1 MLMQGPE
8 LMVLYA
14 ALFIGVLL
22 AFDGILQFFSRGNG
36 GEEAINRRL
45 RMLAS
50 GADPEE
56 VLNLLRRRRPADGLE
71 RIPGLREWQTLVIQS
86 GIATAPGRLLTLL
99 FLGTAG
105 LSLLLMVLG
114 FAGLTALTLAL
125 LLGMALPVIILVQ
138 IRSRRANRIARQ
150 LPDGIDLMV
159 RSLRAGHPLN
169 AAFQVI
175 AREMPDP
182 LGSEM
187 GIVADA
193 ITYGDDL
200 TDAVTA
206 FADRVGI
213 EDARYLAVA
222 INIQAG
228 TGGNLAHVLEA
239 LANVIRERF
248 AMLRKIKALSAEGR
262 LTAMIVSVVPLVIY
276 FSLNLI
282 SPTYYGDVADDPLY
296 TPFLATGVVL
306 TVMNAIVLRR
316 LVRFHF

>member
-1 MLMQGPE
+1 MQGSE
-8 LMVLYA
+8 VMILYL

-22 AFDGILQFFSRGNG
+22 IFDGIMQVASRGK
-36 GEEAINRRL
+36 GEETVNRRL

-56 VLNLLRRRRPADGLE
+56 VLRLLRRRRQVNGLE
-71 RIPGLREWQTLVIQS
+71 RFPVLREWQPLVIQS
-86 GIATAPGRLLTLL
+86 GLAIDPNRLLMIVVAS
-99 FLGTAG
+99 TAG
-105 LSLLLMVLG
+105 LFALFLALG
-114 FAGLTALTLAL
+114 FAGLTALPIAL
-125 LLGMALPVIILVQ
+125 MMGVVLPVMVLVQ
-138 IRSRRANRIARQ
+138 VRSRRAREIARQ
-150 LPDGIDLMV
+150 LPEGIDLMV

-169 AAFQVI
+169 TAFQVI

-200 TDAVTA
+200 TDAVLA
-206 FADRVGI
+206 FADRVGV

-228 TGGNLAHVLEA
+228 TGGNLARVLEA
-239 LANVIRERF
+239 LAQVIRNRF
-248 AMLRKIKALSAEGR
+248 AMMRKIKALSAEGR
-262 LTAMIVSVVPLVIY
+262 LTAMIVSAVPFLIY
-276 FSLNLI
+276 FALNAL
-282 SPTYYGDVADDPLY
+282 SPAYYGDVADDPLY
-296 TPFLATGVVL
+296 APFLATGAVL
-306 TVMNAIVLRR
+306 TTINALILRR

>member
-1 MLMQGPE
+1 MQ
-8 LMVLYA
+8 LMVLYT
-14 ALFIGVLL
+14 ALFVGVLL
-22 AFDGILQFFSRGNG
+22 AFDGLLQFFFRGRS

-50 GADPEE
+50 GTDPQE
-56 VLNLLRRRRPADGLE
+56 VLRLLRRRRPPSGME
-71 RIPGLREWQTLVIQS
+71 RIPGLREWQTLVIRS
-86 GIATAPGRLLTLL
+86 GITMEAGRLLGTLL
-99 FLGTAG
+99 LGTAA
-105 LSLLLMVLG
+105 LFLILMVLG
-114 FAGLTALTLAL
+114 FPGVVALSLAL
-125 LLGMALPVIILVQ
+125 AMGVALPIMILVW
-138 IRSRRANRIARQ
+138 IRGRRAGAIARQ

-169 AAFQVI
+169 GAFQVI

-200 TDAVTA
+200 SDAVTA
-206 FADRVGI
+206 FADRVDI

-239 LANVIRERF
+239 LAQVIRERF
-248 AMLRKIKALSAEGR
+248 AMLRKIRALSAEGR
-262 LTAMIVSVVPLVIY
+262 LTAIIVSVVPLVI
-276 FSLNLI
+276 FASLNAI
-282 SPTYYGDVADDPLY
+282 SPTFYGDVADDPLY
-296 TPFLATGVVL
+296 VPFLATGAVL
-306 TVMNAIVLRR
+306 TVANAIVLRR

>member
-1 MLMQGPE
+1 MQGPE
-8 LMVLYA
+8 LMVLYT
-14 ALFIGVLL
+14 ALFVGVLL
-22 AFDGILQFFSRGNG
+22 AFDGLLQFFYRGRSA
-36 GEEAINRRL
+36 EAAVNRRL
-45 RMLAS
+45 RLLAS
-50 GADPEE
+50 GTDPEE
-56 VLNLLRRRRPADGLE
+56 VLRLLRRRRPPNGLE

-86 GIATAPGRLLTLL
+86 GIALEAGRLLVMLL
-99 FLGTAG
+99 LAAAG
-105 LSLLLMVLG
+105 LVLILMVLG
-114 FAGLTALTLAL
+114 FAGLVALPMALAI
-125 LLGMALPVIILVQ
+125 GVALPVMILVH
-138 IRSRRANRIARQ
+138 IRSRRAAQIARQ
-150 LPDGIDLMV
+150 LPEGIDLMV

-169 AAFQVI
+169 SAFQVI

-200 TDAVTA
+200 TDAMIA
-206 FADRVGI
+206 FADRAGF

-239 LANVIRERF
+239 LAKVIRDRF
-248 AMLRKIKALSAEGR
+248 AMLRKIRSLSAEGR
-262 LTAMIVSVVPLVIY
+262 LTAIIVSIIPLAIFV
-276 FSLNLI
+276 SLNLL

-296 TPFLATGVVL
+296 APFLATGTVL
-306 TVMNAIVLRR
+306 TVLNAIVLRR

>member
-1 MLMQGPE
+1 MQ
-8 LMVLYA
+8 LMVLYT
-14 ALFIGVLL
+14 ALFVGVLL
-22 AFDGILQFFSRGNG
+22 VFDGLLQFFSRGAD

-56 VLNLLRRRRPADGLE
+56 VLRLLRRRRAPDGMD
-71 RIPGLREWQTLVIQS
+71 RIPGLREWHTLVIQS
-86 GIATAPGRLLTLL
+86 GVSTEAGRLLLTIL
-99 FLGTAG
+99 LGTAG
-105 LSLLLMVLG
+105 LFLVLMLLG
-114 FAGLTALTLAL
+114 FAGLVAIVLALTVGL
-125 LLGMALPVIILVQ
+125 ALPVFVLVHM
-138 IRSRRANRIARQ
+138 RSRRAGAIARQ

-169 AAFQVI
+169 SAFQVI

-206 FADRVGI
+206 FADRAGI

-239 LANVIRERF
+239 LAQVIRDRF
-248 AMLRKIKALSAEGR
+248 AMLRKIRALSAEGR
-262 LTAMIVSVVPLVIY
+262 LTAIIVSIVPIVI
-276 FSLNLI
+276 FASLNAI

-296 TPFLATGVVL
+296 MPFIVTGVVL
-306 TVMNAIVLRR
+306 TLANAVVLRR

>member
-1 MLMQGPE
+1 MQGSE
-8 LMVLYA
+8 FLILYL

-22 AFDGILQFFSRGNG
+22 IFDGIVQFVARGK
-36 GEEAINRRL
+36 GEETVNRRL

-56 VLNLLRRRRPADGLE
+56 VLRLLRRRRQAKGLE
-71 RIPGLREWQTLVIQS
+71 RIPGLREWYTLVVHS
-86 GIATAPGRLLTLL
+86 GLGIDPGRLLAIMVASATG
-99 FLGTAG
+99 FF
-105 LSLLLMVLG
+105 LLLLALG
-114 FAGLTALTLAL
+114 FAMLIALPLAL
-125 LLGMALPVIILVQ
+125 LVGVGLPVMVLIQ
-138 IRSRRANRIARQ
+138 IRSRRAREFSRQ

-169 AAFQVI
+169 TAFQVI

-187 GIVADA
+187 GVVADA

-200 TDAVTA
+200 TDAVLA
-206 FADRVGI
+206 FADRVGV

-228 TGGNLAHVLEA
+228 TGGNLARVLEA
-239 LANVIRERF
+239 LAQVIRNRF

-262 LTAMIVSVVPLVIY
+262 MTALIVTAVPFII
-276 FSLNLI
+276 FFALNFL

-296 TPFLATGVVL
+296 MPFLAIGATL
-306 TVMNAIVLRR
+306 TVFNAIVLRR

>member
-1 MLMQGPE
+1 MQGSE
-8 LMVLYA
+8 FMIVYL

-22 AFDGILQFFSRGNG
+22 IFDGIVQFLSRGD
-36 GEEAINRRL
+36 GEETINRRL

-56 VLNLLRRRRPADGLE
+56 VLRLLRRRRQAEGLA
-71 RIPGLREWQTLVIQS
+71 RIPVLREWHSLVVQS
-86 GIATAPGRLLTLL
+86 GVTTDPNR
-99 FLGTAG
+99 
-105 LSLLLMVLG
+105 LLLMVLG
-114 FAGLTALTLAL
+114 AAAGLYVLLLVLGFAGLVALPLAL
-125 LLGMALPVIILVQ
+125 IIGILLPVLVLIQ
-138 IRSRRANRIARQ
+138 IQSRRAREISRQ

-169 AAFQVI
+169 TAFQVI

-200 TDAVTA
+200 TDAVLA
-206 FADRVGI
+206 FADRVGV

-228 TGGNLAHVLEA
+228 TGGNLAQVLEA
-239 LANVIRERF
+239 LAKVIRGRF
-248 AMLRKIKALSAEGR
+248 AMMRKIKALSAEGR
-262 LTAMIVSVVPLVIY
+262 LTAVIVSAVPLIIFVA
-276 FSLNLI
+276 LNLL

-296 TPFLATGVVL
+296 MPFLATGAVL
-306 TVMNAIVLRR
+306 TVLNAIVLRR

>member
-1 MLMQGPE
+1 MQGPE
-8 LMVLYA
+8 LMLLYA

-22 AFDGILQFFSRGNG
+22 AFDGLLQFLARGH

-50 GADPEE
+50 GVDPEE
-56 VLNLLRRRRPADGLE
+56 VLSTLRRRRPADGME
-71 RIPGLREWQTLVIQS
+71 RIPLMREWQTLVIQS
-86 GIATAPGRLLTLL
+86 GITIEAGRLAT
-99 FLGTAG
+99 F
-105 LSLLLMVLG
+105 LLMGTVGLFMILMLLG
-114 FAGLTALTLAL
+114 FAGLIALSVALIMGVAVPVMVLA
-125 LLGMALPVIILVQ
+125 Q
-138 IRSRRANRIARQ
+138 IRSRRADRIARQ

-228 TGGNLAHVLEA
+228 TGGNLAYVLES
-239 LANVIRERF
+239 LAKVIRERF

-262 LTAMIVSVVPLVIY
+262 LTAMIVSAVPPIIY
-276 FSLNLI
+276 VSLNLV
-282 SPTYYGDVADDPLY
+282 SPTYYGDVVDDPLY
-296 TPFLATGVVL
+296 MPFLATGVVL

>member
-1 MLMQGPE
+1 MQGSE
-8 LMVLYA
+8 FMILYL
-14 ALFIGVLL
+14 ALFMGVLL
-22 AFDGILQFFSRGNG
+22 IFDGIMQFLSRGD
-36 GEEAINRRL
+36 GEETVNRRL

-56 VLNLLRRRRPADGLE
+56 VLRLLRRRQADGLA
-71 RIPGLREWQTLVIQS
+71 RIPVLREWHSLVIQS
-86 GIATAPGRLLTLL
+86 GITTDPSRLLLVVL
-99 FLGTAG
+99 AAAAG
-105 LSLLLMVLG
+105 LYLLLLALG
-114 FAGLTALTLAL
+114 FAGVVALPLVL
-125 LLGMALPVIILVQ
+125 IIGVALPVTILIQ
-138 IRSRRANRIARQ
+138 IRSRRAREISRQ

-169 AAFQVI
+169 TAFQVI

-200 TDAVTA
+200 TDAVLA
-206 FADRVGI
+206 FADRVGV

-228 TGGNLAHVLEA
+228 TGGNLAQVLEA
-239 LANVIRERF
+239 LAQVIRSRF
-248 AMLRKIKALSAEGR
+248 AMMRKIKALSAEGR
-262 LTAMIVSVVPLVIY
+262 LTAIIVSAVPPIIFVA
-276 FSLNLI
+276 LNLL

-296 TPFLATGVVL
+296 VPFLAIGAVL
-306 TVMNAIVLRR
+306 TVLNAIVLRR

>member
-1 MLMQGPE
+1 MQ
-8 LMVLYA
+8 LMVLYT
-14 ALFIGVLL
+14 ALFVGVLL
-22 AFDGILQFFSRGNG
+22 AFDGLLQFFSRGRS

-56 VLNLLRRRRPADGLE
+56 VLRLLRRRRAPDGME
-71 RIPGLREWQTLVIQS
+71 RFLGLREWQTLVIQS
-86 GIATAPGRLLTLL
+86 GISMEAGRLLVILL
-99 FLGTAG
+99 MSTAG
-105 LSLLLMVLG
+105 FFLLLMVLG
-114 FAGLTALTLAL
+114 FAGHVAL
-125 LLGMALPVIILVQ
+125 LLALAIGVALPVMVLVQ
-138 IRSRRANRIARQ
+138 IRSRRAGAIARQ

-169 AAFQVI
+169 GAFQVI

-187 GIVADA
+187 GLVADA

-206 FADRVGI
+206 FAERVGI

-239 LANVIRERF
+239 LAQVIRERF
-248 AMLRKIKALSAEGR
+248 AMLRKIRALSAEGR
-262 LTAMIVSVVPLVIY
+262 LTAIIVSVVPLVI
-276 FSLNLI
+276 FAALNAL

-296 TPFLATGVVL
+296 MPFLVSGVVL
-306 TVMNAIVLRR
+306 TVVNAIVLRR

>member
-1 MLMQGPE
+1 MQ
-8 LMVLYA
+8 LMVLYT
-14 ALFIGVLL
+14 ALFVGVLL
-22 AFDGILQFFSRGNG
+22 AFDGLLQFFFRGRS

-50 GADPEE
+50 GTDPQE
-56 VLNLLRRRRPADGLE
+56 VLRLLRRRRPPSGME
-71 RIPGLREWQTLVIQS
+71 RIPGLREWQTLVIRS
-86 GIATAPGRLLTLL
+86 GITMEAGRLLGTLL
-99 FLGTAG
+99 LGTAA
-105 LSLLLMVLG
+105 LFLILMVLG
-114 FAGLTALTLAL
+114 FPGVVALSLAL
-125 LLGMALPVIILVQ
+125 AMGVALPIMILVW
-138 IRSRRANRIARQ
+138 IRGRRAGAIARQ

-169 AAFQVI
+169 GAFQVI

-239 LANVIRERF
+239 LAQVIRERF
-248 AMLRKIKALSAEGR
+248 AMLRKIRALSAEGR
-262 LTAMIVSVVPLVIY
+262 LTAIIVSIVPLVI
-276 FSLNLI
+276 FASLNAI
-282 SPTYYGDVADDPLY
+282 SPTFYGDVADDPLY
-296 TPFLATGVVL
+296 MPFLATGAVL
-306 TVMNAIVLRR
+306 TALNAIVLRR

>member
-22 AFDGILQFFSRGNG
+22 AFDGILQFFARGNG

-56 VLNLLRRRRPADGLE
+56 VLNLLRRRRQADGLE
-71 RIPGLREWQTLVIQS
+71 RIPVLREWQTLVIQS
-86 GIATAPGRLLTLL
+86 GIAMEAGRLLTLL
-99 FLGTAG
+99 VLGTAG
-105 LSLLLMVLG
+105 LALILMLLG
-114 FAGLTALTLAL
+114 FAGTTALTMAL
-125 LLGMALPVIILVQ
+125 VMGVALPVIILVQ

-296 TPFLATGVVL
+296 TPFLVTGVVL

>member
-1 MLMQGPE
+1 MQ
-8 LMVLYA
+8 LMVLYT
-14 ALFIGVLL
+14 ALFVGVLL
-22 AFDGILQFFSRGNG
+22 AFDGLLQFLFRGRSA
-36 GEEAINRRL
+36 EEAINRRL

-56 VLNLLRRRRPADGLE
+56 VLRLLRRRRPASGME
-71 RIPGLREWQTLVIQS
+71 GIPGLREWQALVIHS
-86 GIATAPGRLLTLL
+86 GITMEAGRLLSILL
-99 FLGTAG
+99 LGTAG
-105 LSLLLMVLG
+105 LFLVLMVLG
-114 FAGLTALTLAL
+114 FAGLVALSLAL
-125 LLGMALPVIILVQ
+125 AMGVALPIMVLVW
-138 IRSRRANRIARQ
+138 IRGRRAGAIARQ

-169 AAFQVI
+169 GAFQVI

-239 LANVIRERF
+239 LAQVIRERF
-248 AMLRKIKALSAEGR
+248 AMLRKIRALSAEGR
-262 LTAMIVSVVPLVIY
+262 LTAIIVSIVPLVI
-276 FSLNLI
+276 FASLNAI
-282 SPTYYGDVADDPLY
+282 SPTFYGDVANDPLY
-296 TPFLATGVVL
+296 VPFLATGAVL
-306 TVMNAIVLRR
+306 TVLNAIVLRR

>member
-1 MLMQGPE
+1 MYGPE
-8 LMVLYA
+8 LMVLYT

-22 AFDGILQFFSRGNG
+22 TFDGLLQFFSRERS
-36 GEEAINRRL
+36 EEAINRRL

-50 GADPEE
+50 GSDPEE
-56 VLNLLRRRRPADGLE
+56 VLRLLRRRRASEGWE
-71 RIPGLREWQTLVIQS
+71 RIPGLRAWQTLVIQS
-86 GIATAPGRLLTLL
+86 GVPIEARRLLVLLLAGSVAL
-99 FLGTAG
+99 FLILRMLGVGG
-105 LSLLLMVLG
+105 LVALPLALVVGLAVPVMVL
-114 FAGLTALTLAL
+114 AH
-125 LLGMALPVIILVQ
+125 
-138 IRSRRANRIARQ
+138 IRGRRAAEISRQ

-187 GIVADA
+187 GVVADA

-206 FADRVGI
+206 FADRVGV

-228 TGGNLAHVLEA
+228 TGGNLAYVLEA
-239 LANVIRERF
+239 LSQVIRERF

-262 LTAMIVSVVPLVIY
+262 LTAMIVSFVPLVI
-276 FSLNLI
+276 FATLNLL
-282 SPTYYGDVADDPLY
+282 SPSYYGDVADDPFY
-296 TPFLATGVVL
+296 VPFLATGAVL
-306 TVMNAIVLRR
+306 TVANAIVLRR

>member
-1 MLMQGPE
+1 MQGPE

-22 AFDGILQFFSRGNG
+22 AFDGILQFFSRGNR

-56 VLNLLRRRRPADGLE
+56 VLNLLRRRRAADGME
-71 RIPGLREWQTLVIQS
+71 RIPALREWQTLVIQS
-86 GIATAPGRLLTLL
+86 GIAMEADRLLTLL
-99 FLGTAG
+99 LVGTAG
-105 LSLLLMVLG
+105 LSLILVLLG
-114 FAGLTALTLAL
+114 FPGLTVLTLAL
-125 LLGMALPVIILVQ
+125 LLGIALPVMILVQ
-138 IRSRRANRIARQ
+138 IRSRRAHRIARQ

-239 LANVIRERF
+239 LAGVIRERF

-276 FSLNLI
+276 VSLNLI

-296 TPFLATGVVL
+296 TPFLATGMVL
-306 TVMNAIVLRR
+306 TVLNAIVLRR

>member
-56 VLNLLRRRRPADGLE
+56 VLNLLRRRRRADGME

-86 GIATAPGRLLTLL
+86 GIAMEAGRLLTLL
-99 FLGTAG
+99 LLGTAG
-105 LSLLLMVLG
+105 LSLILTLLG
-114 FAGLTALTLAL
+114 FPGLTVLTLAL
-125 LLGMALPVIILVQ
+125 LLGIALPVMVLVQ

-239 LANVIRERF
+239 LAGVIRERF

-276 FSLNLI
+276 VSLNLI

-296 TPFLATGVVL
+296 TPFLAAGIVL
-306 TVMNAIVLRR
+306 TVLNAIVLRR

>member
-1 MLMQGPE
+1 MQGSE
-8 LMVLYA
+8 VMILYL

-22 AFDGILQFFSRGNG
+22 IFDGIMQVASRGK
-36 GEEAINRRL
+36 GEETVNRRL

-56 VLNLLRRRRPADGLE
+56 VLRLLRRRRQVNGLE
-71 RIPGLREWQTLVIQS
+71 RFPVLREWQPLVIQS
-86 GIATAPGRLLTLL
+86 GLAIDPNRLLMIVVAS
-99 FLGTAG
+99 TAG
-105 LSLLLMVLG
+105 LFVLFLALG
-114 FAGLTALTLAL
+114 FAGLTALP
-125 LLGMALPVIILVQ
+125 MALMMGVVLPVMVLVQ
-138 IRSRRANRIARQ
+138 VRSRRAREIARQ
-150 LPDGIDLMV
+150 LPEGIDLMV

-169 AAFQVI
+169 TAFQVI

-200 TDAVTA
+200 TDAVLA
-206 FADRVGI
+206 FADRVGV

-228 TGGNLAHVLEA
+228 TGGNLARVLEA
-239 LANVIRERF
+239 LAQVIRNRF
-248 AMLRKIKALSAEGR
+248 AMMRKIKALSAEGR
-262 LTAMIVSVVPLVIY
+262 LTAMIVSAVPFLIY
-276 FSLNLI
+276 FALNAL
-282 SPTYYGDVADDPLY
+282 SPAYYGDVADDPLY
-296 TPFLATGVVL
+296 APFLATGAVL
-306 TVMNAIVLRR
+306 TTINALILRR

>member
-1 MLMQGPE
+1 MQGPE

-22 AFDGILQFFSRGNG
+22 AFDGVLQFFSRGKG

-56 VLNLLRRRRPADGLE
+56 VLNLLRRRRRADGLE

-86 GIATAPGRLLTLL
+86 GIAMEAGRLLTLL
-99 FLGTAG
+99 LLGTAG
-105 LSLLLMVLG
+105 LSLILMLLG
-114 FAGLTALTLAL
+114 FPGLTALTLAL
-125 LLGMALPVIILVQ
+125 LLGIALPVTVLVQ

-239 LANVIRERF
+239 LAGVIRERF

-276 FSLNLI
+276 VSLNLI

-296 TPFLATGVVL
+296 TPFLATGLVL
-306 TVMNAIVLRR
+306 TVLNAIVLRR

>member
-1 MLMQGPE
+1 MQGSE
-8 LMVLYA
+8 VMILYL

-22 AFDGILQFFSRGNG
+22 IFDGIMQVASRGK
-36 GEEAINRRL
+36 GEETVNRRL

-56 VLNLLRRRRPADGLE
+56 VLRLLRRRRQVNGLE
-71 RIPGLREWQTLVIQS
+71 RFPVLREWQPLVIQS
-86 GIATAPGRLLTLL
+86 GLAIDPNRLLMIVVAS
-99 FLGTAG
+99 TAG
-105 LSLLLMVLG
+105 LFVLFLALG
-114 FAGLTALTLAL
+114 FAGLTALP
-125 LLGMALPVIILVQ
+125 MALMLGVVLPVMVLVQ
-138 IRSRRANRIARQ
+138 VRSRRAREIARQ
-150 LPDGIDLMV
+150 LPEGIDLMV

-169 AAFQVI
+169 TAFQVI

-200 TDAVTA
+200 TDAVLA
-206 FADRVGI
+206 FADRVGV

-228 TGGNLAHVLEA
+228 TGGNLARVLEA
-239 LANVIRERF
+239 LAQVIRNRF
-248 AMLRKIKALSAEGR
+248 AMMRKIKALSAEGR
-262 LTAMIVSVVPLVIY
+262 LTAMIVSAVPFLI
-276 FSLNLI
+276 FFALNAL
-282 SPTYYGDVADDPLY
+282 SPAYYGDVADDPLY
-296 TPFLATGVVL
+296 APFLATGAVL
-306 TVMNAIVLRR
+306 TTINALILRR